1 MTRWARGVCFVVAVF
16 FFAGCYSTVGLPPAS
31 SVARFVRTSWEP
43 DAKPRGKVAATAAG
57 DVFLPEGRPALLLFA
72 PEAAVRLDLGSRYE
86 LAPTVS
92 TGLLS
97 VDGQL
102 VLLRNGRGSL
112 GVLHGVG
119 FGASLLPISFSF
131 NGGTSSIDYLYATFH
146 AGLLGQLRAGPGT
159 AYTSSRYA
167 YATGANLGRGTGVA
181 VFDFSPAHY
190 LMQNVGYLLRLGGS
204 VSVSFEL
211 GVGAGR
217 QLRAT
222 SGLATANWTLLL
234 VPSVTVAADF

>member
-1 MTRWARGVCFVVAVF
+1 MTLGARGACFVVAVF
-16 FFAGCYSTVGLPPAS
+16 LFAGCYSSMGLPPAA

-43 DAKPRGKVAATAAG
+43 DAKPRGKVAAAAAG
-57 DVFLPEGRPALLLFA
+57 DIFLLEGRPGLLLFA

-97 VDGQL
+97 VEGHL
-102 VLLRNGRGSL
+102 VLLRGDRGSL
-112 GVLHGVG
+112 GVLHGAGV
-119 FGASLLPISFSF
+119 GASRLPFSISIGAGSS
-131 NGGTSSIDYLYATFH
+131 SSIDYVYATFD

-167 YATGANLGRGTGVA
+167 YATGANLGRGTGVP

-190 LMQNVGYLLRLGGS
+190 LMQNVGYLLPLLGAL
-204 VSVSFEL
+204 SVSFEL

-217 QLRAT
+217 PVR
-222 SGLATANWTLLL
+222 SIGVATAQWSL
-234 VPSVTVAADF
+234 VLAPAVTVAADF